1 MIKYVKFRE
10 KSQVSHFFPIFF
22 CSFGR
27 GVSRVRKKW
36 PIKTINLCLSKAF
49 DLDMKIQVFLL
60 ALSAQG
66 VR

>member
-1 MIKYVKFRE
+1 MIIHVKLQRK
-10 KSQVSHFFPIFF
+10 KSSFSHFPIFF
-22 CSFGR
+22 AVLVEEFHA
-27 GVSRVRKKW
+27 KTW
-36 PIKTINLCLSKAF
+36 PIKTIDLSLSKAF